1 MLALIAIYHWTP
13 GRKRLDGILIRTPVV
28 GGILRLSGTAI
39 FARGLGILLQNGLTL
54 LESLSTVEHLVGN
67 LRLSGRIAE
76 SREAVIRGDSLAHA
90 LLVRQDFLPMLPRM
104 VAVGES
110 TGTLSSVLLEVANF
124 HEKQLMQVI
133 RRLSSLMEPLLVLVV
148 GGLVGFVYV
157 AFFVAVFSL
166 SGGVR

>member
-1 MLALIAIYHWTP
+1 MA
-13 GRKRLDGILIRTPVV
+13 
-28 GGILRLSGTAI
+28 ILRLSGTAV

-90 LLVRQDFLPMLPRM
+90 LLARQDFLPMLPRM

-166 SGGVR
+166 AGGVR